1 MIEKMYLKINNKKI
15 FYDIIESG
23 KSQALVF
30 IHGSGGSSYTW
41 KNQLNLAIDYDLI
54 VLDLPSHDKSD
65 NFPDLSLNMYVDV
78 VHQLI
83 KSFNYK
89 NIILC
94 GHSLGG
100 AIVQQYYFTY
110 PKEVSGLILFNT
122 GARLRVAPFILN
134 SLKNNYQKFLDS
146 LPAGDFYRA
155 TPEETIKLYIQEK
168 SKISADVTYQ
178 DFKICD
184 GFDVLN
190 KLSTIEVPCL
200 IIVGKQDQLT
210 PVKYSEFF
218 RNNIKNSELY
228 VIDKAGHMVMLEKPN
243 EVNQA
248 IENFINNYF

>member
-1 MIEKMYLKINNKKI
+1 MYLTIEDKRIYYNIKKSGSKRAII
-15 FYDIIESG
+15 F
-23 KSQALVF
+23 V
-30 IHGSGGSSYTW
+30 HGSGGSSYTW
-41 KNQLNLAIDYDLI
+41 KNQFNLAIDYDLI
-54 VLDLPSHDKSD
+54 ALDLPSHDKSD
-65 NFPDLSLNMYVDV
+65 AFSDLSLNLYVDV

-83 KSFNYK
+83 KSLEYE

-100 AIVQQYYFTY
+100 AIVQQYYLTY

-146 LPAGDFYRA
+146 LPAGAFYRA
-155 TPEETIKLYIQEK
+155 TPEETIKRYIKET
-168 SKISADVTYQ
+168 SKISADVTYK

-184 GFDVLN
+184 GFDILN

-200 IIVGKQDQLT
+200 IIVGKHDQLT

-218 RNNIKNSELY
+218 RNKIKNSELH

-248 IENFINNYF
+248 IDNFINNHF

>member
-1 MIEKMYLKINNKKI
+1 MYLKVEDKKI
-15 FYDIIESG
+15 FYNIRESG
-23 KSQALVF
+23 KSKALVF

-41 KNQLNLAIDYDLI
+41 KNQFDLEVNYDLI
-54 VLDLPSHDKSD
+54 SLDLPSHDKSD
-65 NFPDLSLNMYVDV
+65 NFSELSLNLYVEV
-78 VHQLI
+78 VHLLI
-83 KSFNYK
+83 KSLNYE

-110 PKEVSGLILFNT
+110 PKEISGLILFNT

-134 SLKNNYQKFLDS
+134 SLKNNYQAFLDS
-146 LPAGDFYRA
+146 LPAGVFYRT
-155 TPEETIKLYIQEK
+155 TPKETIKLYLQEI
-168 SKISADVTYQ
+168 SKISAEVTYK

-210 PVKYSEFF
+210 PVIYSEFF
-218 RNNIKNSELY
+218 RNNIKNSELH
-228 VIDKAGHMVMLEKPN
+228 VINKAGHMVMLEKPN
-243 EVNQA
+243 EVNKV
-248 IENFINNYF
+248 IENYINKFYLET